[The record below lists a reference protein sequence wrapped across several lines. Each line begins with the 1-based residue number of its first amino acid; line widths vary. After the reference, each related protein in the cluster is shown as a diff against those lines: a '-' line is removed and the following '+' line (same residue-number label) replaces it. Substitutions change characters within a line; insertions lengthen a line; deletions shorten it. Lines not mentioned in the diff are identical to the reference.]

1 MLPVS
6 PLIERNDAMSAND
19 PFARLPEAA
28 SFTVTS
34 TTVRDGAAWPPEQF
48 SSGVPGGKD
57 ISPQLSWSGA
67 PDGTKSYAVTVYD
80 PDAPTGSGFWHW
92 AVADIPAAV
101 TELPEG
107 AGDHTGS
114 GLPEGAFQLP
124 NDVREARFIGAA
136 PPAGHGPHRYFVVVY
151 ALDVESV
158 GVPADATPAL
168 LGFTMAG
175 HTLGRAVLIATAETP
190 A

>member
-1 MLPVS
+1 
-6 PLIERNDAMSAND
+6 MSTND

-34 TTVRDGAAWPPEQF
+34 TTVTDGDAWPAEQF
-48 SSGVPGGKD
+48 SGIFGVLGGKD
-57 ISPQLSWSGA
+57 VSPQLSWSGA
-67 PDGTKSYAVTVYD
+67 PEGTKSYAVTVYD

-92 AVADIPAAV
+92 AVADIPATV

-107 AGDHTGS
+107 AGDDTGV

-124 NDVREARFIGAA
+124 NDARMARFIGAA
-136 PPAGHGPHRYFVVVY
+136 PPAGHGPHRYFTVVH
-151 ALDVESV
+151 ALDVASI
-158 GVPADATPAL
+158 GVAADATPAV
-168 LGFTMAG
+168 LGFTMTG
-175 HTLGRAVLIATAETP
+175 HILGRAVLTTTAETP

>member
-1 MLPVS
+1 
-6 PLIERNDAMSAND
+6 MSANN

-34 TTVRDGAAWPPEQF
+34 TTVADGAAWPSAQR
-48 SSGVPGGKD
+48 SAGVPGGKD
-57 ISPQLSWSGA
+57 VSPQLSWSGA
-67 PDGTKSYAVTVYD
+67 PEGTRSYAVTVYD

-107 AGDHTGS
+107 AGDDTGPGLPEGAGDDTGP

-124 NDVREARFIGAA
+124 NDARAARYIGAA
-136 PPAGHGPHRYFVVVY
+136 PPAGHGPHRYFVVVH
-151 ALDVESV
+151 ALDVESI
-158 GVPADATPAL
+158 GIPADATPAV

-175 HTLGRAVLIATAETP
+175 HILGRAVLTATAETP

>member
-1 MLPVS
+1 
-6 PLIERNDAMSAND
+6 MSVND

-34 TTVRDGAAWPPEQF
+34 ATVADGSAWAPEQH

-57 ISPQLSWSGA
+57 VSPHLTWTGA
-67 PDGTKSYAVTVYD
+67 PEGTKSYAVTVYD

-92 AVADIPAAV
+92 AVADIPATV
-101 TELPEG
+101 TDLPEG
-107 AGDHTGS
+107 AGDATGS

-124 NDVREARFIGAA
+124 NDARVACYLGAA
-136 PPAGHGPHRYFVVVY
+136 PPAGHGPHRYFVVVH
-151 ALDVESV
+151 ALDVASI
-158 GVPADATPAL
+158 GVPQDATPAF
-168 LGFTMAG
+168 LGFTMSG
-175 HTLGRAVLIATAETP
+175 HILGRAVLTATAETP